1 LVGILEVTTS
11 AYSVRHSDC
20 TAGASAYPAAAFVA
34 AALVGIQVAA
44 AATGTMVAAAAT
56 GTMVAAA
63 GAFLVDQRTRP
74 CSTHPAA

>member
-44 AATGTMVAAAAT
+44 AATGTMVAAA
-56 GTMVAAA
+56 

>member
-1 LVGILEVTTS
+1 MVGILEV
-11 AYSVRHSDC
+11 A
-20 TAGASAYPAAAFVA
+20 ASACSGPASVDIQVAAAAAGTMVA

-44 AATGTMVAAAAT
+44 AAA

-74 CSTHPAA
+74 CCCSAYPAA

>member
-1 LVGILEVTTS
+1 MVGILEVTFA

-20 TAGASAYPAAAFVA
+20 TAGTSAYPAAAFVA

-44 AATGTMVAAAAT
+44 AA

>member
-1 LVGILEVTTS
+1 MGILEVTS
-11 AYSVRHSDC
+11 AAYSVRHSDC
-20 TAGASAYPAAAFVA
+20 TAGTSAYPAAAFVA

-44 AATGTMVAAAAT
+44 AAA

-74 CSTHPAA
+74 CCCSAYPAA